1 MSMSNITPLTEEERN
16 VWTEVYRFYERWHD
30 IDGDPDKWLALA
42 EDSGRV
48 YARLNN
54 HLASG
59 LLAAVIDELSE
70 RVKEQE
76 TGVLRDPNQTVMMI
90 DGKPVTF

>member
-1 MSMSNITPLTEEERN
+1 MSKPLSVEERN

-42 EDSGRV
+42 EDAGKT
-48 YARLNN
+48 YAQLNS
-54 HLASG
+54 HLASA
-59 LLAAVIDELSE
+59 LIATVIDELSE

-76 TGVLRDPNQTVMMI
+76 SGELRDPNQTVMMI